1 MKGMRNTQFGK
12 SETGKS
18 LLLDSAIFLL
28 LICLCSYTIAVLSFF
43 AGVTIRPWMFPA
55 GAILAFFIWW
65 FGFVGSNK
73 NLLVKILV
81 AVGVFAGS
89 ILCACLIYDISWD
102 GNTYHKTAVGLL
114 MDGWNPLH
122 TDCMEGLSEDW
133 KTGGM
138 QYNAQWINH
147 YANGGWVLAATI
159 AAAVGNIEAGKSIN
173 LIFMVA
179 VFMVL
184 FWYLQQKSIRTFGAI
199 VISLLAVCNPITV
212 SQVESFYVDGD
223 LYLCL
228 LLAVISMLMLGELS
242 FQSVRRTSLFLLFFA
257 IVFAINLK
265 FTGAVYVGA
274 FCIAVYL
281 CWLVL
286 AARKQQLFKVFWKS
300 SVLFGGMALVA
311 VLFYGSSSYVC
322 NFLEKGNPL
331 YPLVGEGK
339 ADIMAYSEPNGFAGK
354 SETEKSLRSLFAKTD
369 NSCISSAGG
378 RIQEKLPFTVS
389 FAEIKCGRNTDTRAA
404 GMGPLFSGLFLVA
417 LGIDVCYLWKM
428 RKKDGALAL
437 QLFGVLL
444 ASALIF
450 LFVPGSWW
458 MRYSAH
464 IYFYVILAGVAV
476 VQWVQDRLCKS
487 RVVAAAILRTLL
499 VVNTGIFVLSPAM
512 GVYRS
517 KEIRKDQQ
525 LLQAASRDFDVAVS
539 SPIAHMTGVFWNL
552 KQWEVR
558 FTVKETLE
566 QGQMAYGNLLMWDSS
581 AMSGAE

>member
-1 MKGMRNTQFGK
+1 MKEMQDTGFSKTD
-12 SETGKS
+12 TGKR
-18 LLLDSAIFLL
+18 LLLDSAVLLL
-28 LICLCSYTIAVLSFF
+28 LICLCSYTLAVLSFF
-43 AGVTIRPWMFPA
+43 VGITIQPWTFPA
-55 GAILAFFIWW
+55 GAIFAFVIWW
-65 FGFVGSNK
+65 FWFVGSNK
-73 NLLVKILV
+73 NLLVKTLLV
-81 AVGVFAGS
+81 VGVFAGS

-114 MDGWNPLH
+114 MDGWNLLH

-147 YANGGWVLAATI
+147 YANGGWVLSATI
-159 AAAVGNIEAGKSIN
+159 ASAVGNIEAGKSIN

-212 SQVESFYVDGD
+212 SQVESFYVDGN

-228 LLAVISMLMLGELS
+228 LLAVMAMLMLWDPSCEG
-242 FQSVRRTSLFLLFFA
+242 VRCTSLFLLFFA

-265 FTGAVYVGA
+265 FTGAVYVGG

-281 CWLVL
+281 CWLIL
-286 AARKQQLFKVFWKS
+286 AARKQQFFKVFWKS
-300 SVLFGGMALVA
+300 SVLFCGMALVA
-311 VLFYGSSSYVC
+311 VLLYGSSTYVC

-354 SETEKSLRSLFAKTD
+354 SEAEKSLRSLFAKTD
-369 NSCISSAGG
+369 NSCIG
-378 RIQEKLPFTVS
+378 RSGSEIQEKLPFTVS
-389 FAEIKCGRNTDTRAA
+389 FSEIKCGRNTDTRAA
-404 GMGPLFSGLFLVA
+404 GMGPLFSGLFLIA

-428 RKKDGALAL
+428 RKKDGALVL

-444 ASALIF
+444 ASTLIF

-487 RVVAAAILRTLL
+487 RVVAATILGTLL
-499 VVNTGIFVLSPAM
+499 AVNTGVFLLSPAM
-512 GVYRS
+512 GVYRTR
-517 KEIRKDQQ
+517 EIRKDQQ
-525 LLQAASRDFDVAVS
+525 LLQALSRDYGVSVAC
-539 SPIAHMTGVFWNL
+539 PTAHMTGVFWNL
-552 KQWEVR
+552 KQWNVR

-566 QGQMAYGNLLMWDSS
+566 QGQMAYGDLLMWDSS
-581 AMSGAE
+581 AMSESE